1 MLSFS
6 TEFPVAQG
14 STPEA
19 FIETVKSWI
28 LASPFTAFPPD
39 GLKLL
44 TLGADKSIR
53 SGNQRVEI
61 TGASHDD
68 EIAVSIKLTVSD
80 DDVDWITEISYAG
93 QREPWVSVRT
103 FRDSASPVAHLPPAK
118 KPVVVMTLLDALT
131 GGWDGGVQVAKT
143 ARRLSSD
150 EVDLAAGLISGDSGC
165 YLPVV
170 YVSANFDG
178 SYWVD
183 ANALA
188 RELCGMAHVVAE
200 PDRHFSRRL
209 RLEAES
215 AYGGAVGI
223 YWPDGSGRRLVRPN
237 WTLKNADRRKAIS
250 KEVRQA
256 LLNRRPLT
264 WCSWAAA
271 QQLQSRLA
279 IRALKE
285 SGSDQVDVYIA
296 TFDAE
301 LALKDEALQAAE
313 SEIRRLAG
321 ELRASR
327 QRSATSGV
335 RVKVGSEQDY
345 YPDEII
351 TVIRDAAS
359 DAISRVQDNGR
370 RQHILRAI
378 IEENEPNDLPS
389 QRREKLKSILRDYR
403 TITKEVRD
411 GLTDLGFA
419 IAEDGK
425 HIKITYQ
432 SDDRYVFILPKT
444 ASDHRGGLNS
454 VSDIAKRIF

>member
-6 TEFPVAQG
+6 TEFPVAPG
-14 STPEA
+14 SSPEA

-28 LASPFTAFPPD
+28 LASPFTTFPVD

-44 TLGADKSIR
+44 TLGADKLIR
-53 SGNQRVEI
+53 SGKQRVEI
-61 TGASHDD
+61 TGASCDD
-68 EIAVSIKLTVSD
+68 EVAVSIKFTASD
-80 DDVDWITEISYAG
+80 DDVDWVTEISYAG
-93 QREPWVSVRT
+93 RLEPWVSVRT
-103 FRDSASPVAHLPPAK
+103 FRDSASPVTHLPPAK
-118 KPVVVMTLLDALT
+118 KPVVVMTLLDALK

-143 ARRLSSD
+143 AHRLASD
-150 EVDLAAGLISGDSGC
+150 EVELASGLISGESGC

-188 RELCGMAHVVAE
+188 RELCGMAHVVTE
-200 PDRHFSRRL
+200 PDHHFSRRL
-209 RLEAES
+209 RLEVES
-215 AYGGAVGI
+215 AYGGAIGI

-237 WTLKNADRRKAIS
+237 WSLKNADRRKAIS

-271 QQLQSRLA
+271 QQLQSRQA
-279 IRALKE
+279 IRALRE

-301 LALKDEALQAAE
+301 LALKDAALQGAE
-313 SEIRRLAG
+313 TEIRRLSA
-321 ELRASR
+321 ELKSSR

-335 RVKVGSEQDY
+335 RIKIGIEQDY

-351 TVIRDAAS
+351 TVIRDAAFE
-359 DAISRVQDNGR
+359 AISRAQDNGR
-370 RQHILRAI
+370 RQHILKAI
-378 IEENEPNDLPS
+378 AEANEPDDAPD
-389 QRREKLKSILRDYR
+389 QRREKLKSIFRDYKSL
-403 TITKEVRD
+403 TKDVRD
-411 GLTDLGFA
+411 GLIDMGFS
-419 IAEDGK
+419 ISEDGK

-432 SDDRYVFILPKT
+432 SDDRYIFILPKT
-444 ASDHRGGLNS
+444 SSDHRAGLNL
-454 VSDIAKRIF
+454 VSDISKRIF